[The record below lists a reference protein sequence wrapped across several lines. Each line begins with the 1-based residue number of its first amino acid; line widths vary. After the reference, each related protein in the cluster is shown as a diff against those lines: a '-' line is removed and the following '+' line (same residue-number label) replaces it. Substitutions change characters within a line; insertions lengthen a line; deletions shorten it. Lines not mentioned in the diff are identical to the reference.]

1 LAMVTRK
8 LIIAGF
14 RVIYGPSTVGRVYTQ
29 AVAELNDAG
38 LPVDLRYCQPA
49 AAGIPLPPLEWLR
62 FAREE
67 ADAVFFSFPPEFK
80 ALGEL
85 FEKLKEELAKPVVP
99 VTPEAAAMGA
109 VPPDVAQRA
118 IDYHLYGGKENLKQ
132 FFFWLGE
139 LAGKHQAGQAQPPQ
153 ELPWAGIY
161 HPRAGRYYTSLEEYL
176 AWYGERR
183 PLTGLLFPRV
193 FWVEENLAA
202 YDAIIEE
209 IERRGAGVIPVFSDG
224 WFGQVKND
232 DVIRQFFTRD
242 NQAVVEV
249 LLAYSAFFLK
259 TQRQAVA
266 LNQVPATDVLQ
277 ELNVPVL
284 KMIHAARRTEEE
296 WLADPEGLNL
306 PQVIISITLPEFDGL
321 VEPVLVSAAEHGGD
335 FAPAKP
341 IESQVRYLVD
351 RILRWVELRHKPNAE
366 KKVAFVL
373 LNSPCKSVEA
383 TVGTAFG
390 LDSLESVA
398 RILKQ
403 MKAQGYRL
411 DWVPEDG
418 QELVEEIMKR
428 KALPDFRWTTID
440 EIIAKGGAAATV
452 PLEKYREWFEAL
464 PREARE
470 KVVAA
475 WGDPDAARELSG
487 VQKLSF
493 GLHDGELVIPGI
505 ITGNVF
511 IGVQPKRGCAGARCD
526 GEVCKILHDPG
537 VPPRFYND
545 QAGLMEYILNA
556 SSGELFDVQKVE
568 PDYMPAGFSFRFT
581 RCDNCGEE
589 FLRVCAYRVGG
600 KTLCAMC
607 AGAV

>member
-1 LAMVTRK
+1 M
-8 LIIAGF
+8 
-14 RVIYGPSTVGRVYTQ
+14 
-29 AVAELNDAG
+29 
-38 LPVDLRYCQPA
+38 
-49 AAGIPLPPLEWLR
+49 
-62 FAREE
+62 
-67 ADAVFFSFPPEFK
+67 
-80 ALGEL
+80 
-85 FEKLKEELAKPVVP
+85 
-99 VTPEAAAMGA
+99 
-109 VPPDVAQRA
+109 
-118 IDYHLYGGKENLKQ
+118 
-132 FFFWLGE
+132 
-139 LAGKHQAGQAQPPQ
+139 
-153 ELPWAGIY
+153 
-161 HPRAGRYYTSLEEYL
+161 
-176 AWYGERR
+176 
-183 PLTGLLFPRV
+183 
-193 FWVEENLAA
+193 
-202 YDAIIEE
+202 
-209 IERRGAGVIPVFSDG
+209 
-224 WFGQVKND
+224 
-232 DVIRQFFTRD
+232 
-242 NQAVVEV
+242 
-249 LLAYSAFFLK
+249 
-259 TQRQAVA
+259 
-266 LNQVPATDVLQ
+266 
-277 ELNVPVL
+277 
-284 KMIHAARRTEEE
+284 
-296 WLADPEGLNL
+296 
-306 PQVIISITLPEFDGL
+306 
-321 VEPVLVSAAEHGGD
+321 
-335 FAPAKP
+335 
-341 IESQVRYLVD
+341 
-351 RILRWVELRHKPNAE
+351 
-366 KKVAFVL
+366 
-373 LNSPCKSVEA
+373 
-383 TVGTAFG
+383 GTAFG